1 MVEYDKKVLEFED
14 EPEEDDVLVKYD
26 IATYPSDFTLSGIYE
41 MWKNG
46 DIQIPE
52 FQREFVWSIK
62 QSSSLIESFL
72 LGLPVPPVFFHI
84 DENNNSIIIDGQQ
97 RILTIVYY
105 FDGYF
110 GSETLHGKRTVFRL
124 KGLDNRSPYYDKRFV
139 DLSESD
145 QRKLSNSVVLRAIN
159 VRQLKPEKDRTSIF
173 HIFERLNTGGTPL
186 KPQEV
191 RNCVFRG
198 PIVNL
203 LRELNTEENWKK
215 IIGKKLLDRHQRDVE
230 LVLRMFSLSYRFG
243 KYEKPMKEFLNIS
256 MDRHKMA
263 DSDEF
268 KDFVT
273 KFPKVC
279 KTIVKELGNKPFH
292 LRGPMNTST
301 LDSVFCVILKNLENI
316 PKDLSDRFDELKL
329 DEDFMEYTTL
339 GTTDPKTV
347 RDRFELVE
355 ETLIN

>member
-1 MVEYDKKVLEFED
+1 MVDYDKNDLEFED
-14 EPEEDDVLVKYD
+14 EPEEDEVLIKYD
-26 IATYPSDFTLSGIYE
+26 IATYPSDFTLSGIYD
-41 MWKNG
+41 MWKNE
-46 DIQIPE
+46 DIKIPE

-84 DENNNSIIIDGQQ
+84 DDNNNNVIIDGQQ
-97 RILTIVYY
+97 RILSIVYY

-124 KGLDNRSPYYDKRFV
+124 KGLNEKSPYYEKKFS

-159 VRQLKPEKDRTSIF
+159 VRQLKPEKDRTSIY

-203 LRELNTEENWKK
+203 LRELNKEDNWRK

-230 LVLRMFSLSYRFG
+230 LVLRMFSLSYRFD
-243 KYEKPMKEFLNIS
+243 KYEKPMKEFLNLS
-256 MDRHKMA
+256 MNSHKDA

-268 KDFVT
+268 KDFII
-273 KFPKVC
+273 KFPEVC
-279 KTIVKELGNKPFH
+279 RIIVEKLGNKPFH

-301 LDSVFCVILKNLENI
+301 LDSVFCVILKNFGKL
-316 PKDLSDRFDELKL
+316 PKDLLTRFESLKL
-329 DEDFMEYTTL
+329 NNDFIEYTTM

-347 RDRFELVE
+347 RNRFDLVE
-355 ETLIN
+355 EILIG